1 MHALLFFALG
11 AFFGG
16 LAVHELSKLPAC
28 RVRPAPN
35 SDRLTAL
42 TNNKRREA
50 DKGNQSMAR
59 A

>member
-1 MHALLFFALG
+1 MHALLLFALG

-28 RVRPAPN
+28 RVRPAPV

-42 TNNKRREA
+42 TERREA
-50 DKGNQSMAR
+50 GKAKQSMAR